1 MPCRARRTTVQHDHV
16 TWLKDVL
23 GRDDG
28 LPPCAH
34 ASGDEVRRT
43 QRTPLFSNTR
53 CARSNLGARAGVWF
67 RQGVGA
73 GGRGELS
80 TRAGAFC
87 GGFWGHWGRAMRV
100 AYPNGGQQDADS
112 VGSLYGTR
120 NVAVALHACPRP
132 ATVHQD
138 TRPTRQHAQYKN
150 RRPSPSTVCHQLGAC
165 VLGCN
170 LPICAQVVQVP
181 RCCKGSGAWDP
192 GHQLGEGEHGG

>member
-1 MPCRARRTTVQHDHV
+1 MTDCPPAPTLLAMRSDAPSGHRCSPTHAAPAAIWEQGQGCGS
-16 TWLKDVL
+16 
-23 GRDDG
+23 GR
-28 LPPCAH
+28 
-34 ASGDEVRRT
+34 EWE
-43 QRTPLFSNTR
+43 
-53 CARSNLGARAGVWF
+53 RAG
-67 RQGVGA
+67 GV
-73 GGRGELS
+73 S